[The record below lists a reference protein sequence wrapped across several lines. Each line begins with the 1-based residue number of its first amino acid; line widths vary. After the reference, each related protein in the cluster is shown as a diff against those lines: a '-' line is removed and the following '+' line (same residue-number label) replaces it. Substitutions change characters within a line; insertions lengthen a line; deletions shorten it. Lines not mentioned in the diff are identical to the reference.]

1 KKTPNHSPASYRRVR
16 DVPSVIVLEFRAR
29 RLLSRNSNIM
39 RPPSFDPQTLRT
51 YLRRHRI
58 ADLPALKEAL
68 GTHADLTVVRKL
80 QPLGYLTSYTHRGRF
95 YTLRE
100 IARVDD
106 GGPWSHVAV

>member
-1 KKTPNHSPASYRRVR
+1 PASHQRVR
-16 DVPSVIVLEFRAR
+16 HVASAIVLEFRQR
-29 RLLSRNSNIM
+29 RFWSRNSNIM
-39 RPPSFDPQTLRT
+39 RPPSFDPQTLHT

-58 ADLPALKEAL
+58 ADLPALKKAL
-68 GTHADLTVVRKL
+68 GTQADLTVIRKL
-80 QPLGYLTSYTHRGRF
+80 QSLGYLTSYTHRGRF